1 MNIKATTALLAL
13 ARGSALTL
21 DDARGALVRVLA
33 GRLWI
38 TQERDRRDHFVDAGA
53 SFRID
58 RDGPTVVE
66 AARDARFVVEAAT
79 AGALEAWWR
88 PAARDANKQV
98 ASVS

>member
-1 MNIKATTALLAL
+1 MNIKATTALLVL
-13 ARGSALTL
+13 TRGNALTL
-21 DDARGALVRVLA
+21 DNARGALVRVFT

-38 TQERDRRDHFVDAGA
+38 TQERDREDHFVDAGA

-58 RDGPTVVE
+58 REGPTVVE

-88 PAARDANKQV
+88 PVARGASGQV
-98 ASVS
+98 PGVS

>member
-13 ARGSALTL
+13 TRGSALTL
-21 DDARGALVRVLA
+21 DDARGALVRVLT

-38 TQERDRRDHFVDAGA
+38 TQERDRKDHFVDAGA

-58 RDGPTVVE
+58 RGGPTVVE

-88 PAARDANKQV
+88 PV
-98 ASVS
+98 AHGASEQITSVG

>member
-13 ARGSALTL
+13 RRGSALTL
-21 DDARGALVRVLA
+21 DHARGALVRVLA

-38 TQERDRRDHFVDAGA
+38 TQERDREDHFVEAGT

-58 RDGPTVVE
+58 RNGSTVVE
-66 AARDARFVVEAAT
+66 AFRDARFVVEAAT

-88 PAARDANKQV
+88 PATRI
-98 ASVS
+98 SS

>member
-1 MNIKATTALLAL
+1 MNIKASTALLGL
-13 ARGSALTL
+13 DRGSALTL

-38 TQERDRRDHFVDAGA
+38 TQDRDWEDHFVDAGA

-66 AARDARFVVEAAT
+66 AARDARFVVEAAA
-79 AGALEAWWR
+79 AGALEVWWR
-88 PAARDANKQV
+88 P
-98 ASVS
+98 SVRVSG